1 MQQMSGLLEEV
12 SDVGHGATRRNNTPL
27 LPTTEAQAW
36 FPVKSA
42 TLIDLFVPLVSFSAL
57 DEPQPRPPPCAT
69 CRLVHELIGHAVEFA
84 ADRAIGTLSRQ
95 MQQTGGLVEKV
106 SGVVHG
112 GYSWPICSPIARP
125 DKCSR

>member
-1 MQQMSGLLEEV
+1 MQQLNGLLEKV
-12 SDVGHGATRRNNTPL
+12 SGVGHGATRRNNTPL

-42 TLIDLFVPLVSFSAL
+42 TLIELFVPGACFVLSL

-69 CRLVHELIGHAVEFA
+69 CRLVYELVGHAVEFA
-84 ADRAIGTLSRQ
+84 ADRAVGTLSRQ

-112 GYSWPICSPIARP
+112 SYSWPIM
-125 DKCSR
+125 